1 MEHISIIPQTITTI
15 WSIPITNTLLTSWL
29 VVALLCLFAVIFSF
43 RLKEIPGRIQSGVEI
58 VIDGFLNFLE
68 TIGGSREIALRYFP
82 FVATIFFFV
91 LSANWFGILPGV
103 GSIGFHG
110 EHEEFI
116 AFFRSVNSDLNMT
129 LALALLTVTVS
140 HIVGL
145 VYAGAKGHIS
155 KFLNFKNPITLFA
168 GILEAIGEISKIIS
182 LSFRLF
188 GNVFAG
194 EVLLVIISFLVPYIA
209 PIPFLGMELFV
220 GLIQAL
226 IFSVLAMVAFSSF
239 SFAHE
244 DHEEHHT
251 EKHSA
256 NKDRV
261 GTTTVG
267 HHESLRVE
275 TAEKV

>member
-1 MEHISIIPQTITTI
+1 MEHISIIPQTITTVLG
-15 WSIPITNTLLTSWL
+15 IPITNTLLTSWL
-29 VVALLCLFAVIFSF
+29 VVAVLCVFAIIIS
-43 RLKEIPGRIQSGVEI
+43 LKIKEIPGKIQSAVEI
-58 VIDGFLNFLE
+58 IIETFMNFLE
-68 TIGGSREIALRYFP
+68 TIGGSREIAERYFP

-91 LSANWFGILPGV
+91 LTANWFGILPGI

-110 EHEEFI
+110 ENDEFV

-129 LALALLTVTVS
+129 LALSILTVTVS
-140 HIVGL
+140 HIVGF
-145 VYAGAKGHIS
+145 VYVGAKGHIT

-168 GILEAIGEISKIIS
+168 GILEAVGEISKIIS

-226 IFSVLAMVAFSSF
+226 IFAVLAMVAFSSF
-239 SFAHE
+239 STS
-244 DHEEHHT
+244 HEEH
-251 EKHSA
+251 E
-256 NKDRV
+256 
-261 GTTTVG
+261 G
-267 HHESLRVE
+267 HHKTTSNTSPNMVE
-275 TAEKV
+275 LAEKV